1 MTILDLNLQQ
11 PRLKK
16 MINNSYKDI
25 LGLNRRNQEYIRPY
39 NPPSAKRLV
48 DNKIATKRLIAK
60 EGIKSPEVYKLIRS
74 KLQLKFLD
82 WESLPKSFVIKPNKG
97 TGGNGIVVFYGKKKG
112 EMAWIRPSGNV
123 MTKND
128 IILHIENIL
137 EGRFSMGNKKDI
149 AILEERVKTDSLLKQ
164 YSYKG
169 VPDIRVIC
177 FNGVPIMAMARIPT
191 KRSDGTANLHSGAIC
206 TGIDIATGITTYSMQ
221 MDTSSLFSDRYED
234 IEMTQDLKENK
245 LLSGIQIPDWDN
257 ILEIALKCQRVSKLG
272 YLGVD
277 IALDAE
283 KGPIVFELNARPGL
297 GIQVAN
303 KAGLRWRLEK
313 VKDIEVTGIK
323 HGIRLAKNLFGGEVE
338 ESIEAISGRKVVNI
352 NEKVLVTHLK
362 KRKKGKEVRE
372 VARAFMDTGVLTSR
386 ISETFA
392 NRIGYISTTKYFR
405 SLNVPKNFPTLKD
418 AQEYIDA
425 NLQKLTMEDG
435 IVRIA
440 KIVEGDFV
448 NIYPVIQIKVRIT
461 GEEREIETVVVPD
474 LEYHVMF
481 GKEDLKGYLIDTS
494 KTFK

>member
-1 MTILDLNLQQ
+1 
-11 PRLKK
+11 
-16 MINNSYKDI
+16 MINNGFKDI

-39 NPPSAKRLV
+39 NSPSAKRV
-48 DNKIATKRLIAK
+48 ADNKIATKRLIAK
-60 EGIKSPEVYKLIRS
+60 EGIKSPEVYKLVRS
-74 KLQLKFLD
+74 KMQLKFLD
-82 WESLPKSFVIKPNKG
+82 WESLPKSFVIKPNQG
-97 TGGNGIVVFYGKKKG
+97 TGGNGIAVFYGKKKG
-112 EMAWIRPSGNV
+112 QMAWIRPNGSI

-149 AILEERVKTDSLLKQ
+149 AIIEERVKTDPLLKQ

-177 FNGVPIMAMARIPT
+177 FNGVPIMAMTRIPT
-191 KRSDGTANLHSGAIC
+191 KRSNGTANLHSGAIC

-221 MDTSSLFSDRYED
+221 MNTSSPFTDTYED
-234 IEMTQDLKENK
+234 IETTQDLRTNK
-245 LLSGIQIPDWDN
+245 VLRGIHIPNWDN

-272 YLGVD
+272 YIGVD

-313 VKDIEVTGIK
+313 VKDIEVKSIK

-352 NEKVLVTHLK
+352 NEQILVSHELK
-362 KRKKGKEVRE
+362 RKKKGKEARE

-392 NRIGYISTTKYFR
+392 NRVGFLSTTKYFK
-405 SLNVPKNFPTLKD
+405 SLGVPKNFESLKE
-418 AQEYIDA
+418 AQEYIDK
-425 NLQKLTMEDG
+425 NIQRLTLEEN
-435 IVRIA
+435 ITRIA
-440 KIVEGDFV
+440 KIVEGDVV
-448 NIYPVIQIKVRIT
+448 NIYPVVEIKVKIS
-461 GEEREIETVVVPD
+461 GEVREIETVVIPD
-474 LEYHVMF
+474 LEYHVIF